1 MCNYVGYG
9 KATQLF
15 HVSVNK
21 FATIK
26 SLCVCSKHLTK
37 YLV

>member
-1 MCNYVGYG
+1 MRNYVGYG
-9 KATQLF
+9 KATQSF
-15 HVSVNK
+15 HVITNN

-26 SLCVCSKHLTK
+26 SLSVRSKHLTK